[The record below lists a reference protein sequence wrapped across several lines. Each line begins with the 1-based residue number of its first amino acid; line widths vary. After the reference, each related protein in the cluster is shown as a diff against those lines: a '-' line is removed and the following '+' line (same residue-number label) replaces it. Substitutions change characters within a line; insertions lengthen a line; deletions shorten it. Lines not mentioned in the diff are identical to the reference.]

1 MASLSRKKF
10 GSVMILTGLFAATVF
25 WWMDKDFK
33 SEGFAQ
39 DDLNEITEKL
49 HGDLNSPVSS
59 SNPMSVDG
67 LPRNLAL
74 DSYIQATLTDK
85 DYSQVLT
92 LRVISETKG
101 DSFFQYEVQS
111 SEGEVGIITLGIDR
125 VFGFLPTKEGVYEY
139 AGSSLDLQ
147 FERSVMDK
155 FEGDLYPSTLKELR

>member
-1 MASLSRKKF
+1 MRYILICIGISLLLIVMVLLFSNDDR
-10 GSVMILTGLFAATVF
+10 GSTQSGQQVGSDSQVNYPRSGHSKS
-25 WWMDKDFK
+25 DKPI
-33 SEGFAQ
+33 
-39 DDLNEITEKL
+39 NT
-49 HGDLNSPVSS
+49 NS
-59 SNPMSVDG
+59 MSVDG